1 MSKSISN
8 KRGNLMLGSPQ
19 LMDALKGIGL
29 NLYERKLWVA
39 LLAKGVAT
47 AGELSSMTNVPR
59 SRTYDV
65 LESLAE
71 KGFVMLQSSRP
82 LKYVAIPP
90 AEALERV
97 KNKMRMDY
105 EAKVERIE
113 RLKNSPLLD
122 ELENIHKQGLSLVSP
137 EDISGSLKGKYS
149 VLQQID
155 SMFKTASN
163 SVNIVT
169 TPAGLNEL
177 YENHYNLLKNLKQK
191 GVEIKIAARIDE
203 SCSEALTA
211 LSGIAEIRRIVDD
224 KIPIFGKFYVVDD
237 HQAMISLSHP
247 ESSDIQHMMFWTKSV
262 HTSRDILNPVF
273 KLIWE
278 HSIPVNKE

>member
-1 MSKSISN
+1 MSNISN
-8 KRGNLMLGSPQ
+8 KRGNSMLGSPQ

-71 KGFVMLQSSRP
+71 KGFVMLQSSKP

-105 EAKVERIE
+105 EARVERIE
-113 RLKNSPLLD
+113 RLKNSPLLS
-122 ELENIHKQGLSLVSP
+122 ELENIHKQGLSIISP

-149 VLQQID
+149 VLQQTE
-155 SMFKTASN
+155 SMLKDATS

-177 YENHYNLLKNLKQK
+177 YENHYNLLKNLRQK
-191 GVEIKIAARIDE
+191 GVDIKIAARIDE
-203 SCSEALTA
+203 SCSEALSA
-211 LSGIAEIRRIVDD
+211 LSGVAEIRRIVDE
-224 KIPIFGKFYVVDD
+224 KVPIFGKFYIVDNQ
-237 HQAMISLSHP
+237 QAMLGLSHP
-247 ESSDIQHMMFWTKSV
+247 ESSDMQHMMFWTKSE

-278 HSIPVNKE
+278 HSVPVNKK